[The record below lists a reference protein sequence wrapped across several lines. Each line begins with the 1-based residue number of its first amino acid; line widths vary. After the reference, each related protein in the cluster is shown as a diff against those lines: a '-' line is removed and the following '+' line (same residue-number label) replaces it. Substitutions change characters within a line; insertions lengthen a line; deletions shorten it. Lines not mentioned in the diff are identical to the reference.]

1 MSNVSLWKTQNT
13 YHKEP
18 LVKLHCLFLLFMQI
32 GYNIILFDSSY
43 EVLLSSMPANHEDAS
58 GQGY

>member
-1 MSNVSLWKTQNT
+1 
-13 YHKEP
+13 
-18 LVKLHCLFLLFMQI
+18 MQI

-43 EVLLSSMPANHEDAS
+43 KVLLSSMAANHEDAS